1 MCHRGLAMV
10 RALTVM
16 LTDGH
21 EEGGGMRLTPTKLD
35 VVSGLS

>member
-21 EEGGGMRLTPTKLD
+21 EEGSGMPASIKN
-35 VVSGLS
+35 